1 MRPPSESSVPPA
13 ILIALSCMFL
23 VLNLSGFLT
32 VGAVLP
38 SLIESWD
45 LSNTEA
51 GWLGAIYFAGYVSS
65 VLILVPLTDRV
76 SPKRIYLTASLVG
89 ALAAVGFAFLAV
101 DFWSGLVLRFFAG
114 VALAGAYMPA
124 LKALAD
130 TLEERWRSRA
140 MSYYAS
146 TFAVGTALSLFAGGA
161 IADVLGWETSFA
173 AAGAGH
179 FIAFLIGVFFL
190 PAGRHDPS
198 PGVGRLLIDF
208 RPVLRN
214 RAALAYILA
223 YGGHMWEVFTIR
235 IWLVVYLGWIAARD
249 AGGMFASPVAVAS
262 IVALIGVPFA
272 MWFGEIASRGN
283 RRTRVL
289 YSIYAAAAVLGFF
302 VVFGPSLGM
311 GADAIAVIVI
321 LYGGAIYA
329 DTGTVTA
336 GMALRSEPAMR
347 GATMA
352 VHAFT
357 GFFGAMAG
365 PALAGVVLDLA
376 GGRES
381 PAAWIGAWLVAVSGG
396 LFAAGAIRFVGRRGA
411 AKAP

>member
-1 MRPPSESSVPPA
+1 MPPPV
-13 ILIALSCMFL
+13 LIVLSCMFL
-23 VLNLSGFLT
+23 ILNLSGFLT

-38 SLIESWD
+38 SLIESWS

-51 GWLGAIYFAGYVSS
+51 GWLGAIYFAGYVSA

-89 ALAAVGFAFLAV
+89 AAAALGFAFLAG
-101 DFWSGLVLRFFAG
+101 DFWSGLVLRYFAG

-130 TLEERWRSRA
+130 TLEEHWRSRA

-146 TFAVGTALSLFAGGA
+146 TFAIGTAVSLFVGGA
-161 IADVLGWETSFA
+161 IADTSGWTWSFA
-173 AAGAGH
+173 AAGGGH
-179 FIAFLIGVFFL
+179 VIAFLIGWFFL
-190 PAGRHDPS
+190 PAGRFDPAA
-198 PGVGRLLIDF
+198 GLGKLLIDF

-214 RAALAYILA
+214 RAALGYILA

-235 IWLVVYLGWIAARD
+235 IWLVVYLGWIVARVP
-249 AGGMFASPVAVAS
+249 GEEMFATPVSVAS
-262 IVALIGVPFA
+262 IVALAGVPFA

-283 RRTRVL
+283 RRNRVL
-289 YSIYAAAAVLGFF
+289 YAIYLAAAVTGVVVALG
-302 VVFGPSLGM
+302 PMLGM
-311 GADAIAVIVI
+311 TPDMIAAVVI
-321 LYGGAIYA
+321 LYGAVIYS

-336 GMALRSEPAMR
+336 GMALRAEPQMR

-376 GGRES
+376 GGRS
-381 PAAWIGAWLVAVSGG
+381 DPVAWVAAWSVAVSGG
-396 LFAAGAIRFVGRRGA
+396 VFAALALRFVGGSGMRAR
-411 AKAP
+411 PV